1 MINNVSSSI
10 KNILTHILIVL
21 VILVFIFPIFW
32 ILSASFKISIDAISI
47 PPKWFFVPTLNNYIS
62 IFTNET
68 YLSYLKNSLVIGL
81 GTVIISFIFAL
92 PAAYGFARFNFK
104 GKKDLEFWILS
115 LFMFPP
121 IVMILPFL
129 IIMKNLHL
137 IDTYIGIILTHLTFG
152 LPLAIWLLQ
161 SFIKEIPIEVEE
173 AAMVDGAG
181 ILVRLTKIIIP
192 LAAPG
197 ITASM
202 TFVFLF
208 SWNNFIYALILAP
221 MEARTLP
228 VATKNLISWAYVNWG
243 EISAASVIIV
253 FPILIALY
261 LSRKYLV
268 RGFSFGLK

>member
-21 VILVFIFPIFW
+21 VISVFIFPIFW